1 MKEEKNKNGKIRRGL
16 AVWMIL
22 TAIALF
28 AGGCT
33 QEKKTD
39 GEKRKIEFTVVRE
52 SEIPQDL
59 LSDMEACKK
68 EGFRT
73 VFRDSSYLYLAVGY
87 GEQKT
92 GGYSVAVE
100 ELYTLDKR
108 IHLKTKLIGPRK
120 GERVNKANTYPY
132 LVVKLELREETV
144 EFD

>member
-1 MKEEKNKNGKIRRGL
+1 MRSNAQRRMQKVM
-16 AVWMIL
+16 AFCVAIL
-22 TAIALF
+22 GILLF
-28 AGGCT
+28 AGGCA

-52 SEIPQDL
+52 SEVPQDL

-100 ELYTLDKR
+100 ELYTMDQR
-108 IHLKTKLIGPRK
+108 IHLKTKLMGPRK
-120 GERVNKANTYPY
+120 GEKVNKAKTYPY
-132 LVVKLELREETV
+132 LVVKLELREESV

>member
-1 MKEEKNKNGKIRRGL
+1 M
-16 AVWMIL
+16 VFCVMIL
-22 TAIALF
+22 GIALF

-33 QEKKTD
+33 GEKEAD
-39 GEKRKIEFTVVRE
+39 GEKRKIDFTVVRE

-59 LSDMEACKK
+59 FSDMEACKK

-92 GGYSVAVE
+92 GGYSVAVK
-100 ELYTLDKR
+100 ELYTLDQR
-108 IHLKTKLIGPRK
+108 IHLKTKLMGPRK
-120 GERVNKANTYPY
+120 GEKVNKANTYPY